1 MCPSLGANVGVQG
14 HSRQKTGRRSIDLTS
29 ISLAAVVAY
38 LGAHAVTGRQGVGS
52 AMELAEQESRLTREL
67 AELQARRAQLSDE
80 VKRLREPSL
89 DLDLLEERARVM
101 LNAAHPDELILTPP
115 NG

>member
-1 MCPSLGANVGVQG
+1 M
-14 HSRQKTGRRSIDLTS
+14 
-29 ISLAAVVAY
+29 
-38 LGAHAVTGRQGVGS
+38 TGRQGIGS

-89 DLDLLEERARVM
+89 DLDLLEERARLM
-101 LNAAHPDELILTPP
+101 LNAAHPDEVILTPP
-115 NG
+115 KG